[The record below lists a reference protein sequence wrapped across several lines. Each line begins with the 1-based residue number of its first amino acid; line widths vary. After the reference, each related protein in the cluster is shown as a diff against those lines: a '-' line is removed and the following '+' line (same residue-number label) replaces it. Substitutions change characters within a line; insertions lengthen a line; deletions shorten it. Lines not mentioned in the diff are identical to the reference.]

1 MMRSLN
7 NFTRI
12 GDCKSKKFWCMQKGN
27 ILRSLF
33 VIKLSLRS
41 LFVIKLSLKI
51 MPHLYRTFPQFKSF

>member
-1 MMRSLN
+1 MIRSLN

-12 GDCKSKKFWCMQKGN
+12 GDCKFKKFWCMQKGN
-27 ILRSLF
+27 I
-33 VIKLSLRS
+33 LRS